1 MIQITGQWILAFS
14 KPPGRLLW
22 KIVTLMPKQ
31 RLHNGEKNNVVNIMK
46 NMSVLTWSASAEEII
61 IYLAFQK
68 GFDNVIHKDHKEN
81 RVIMT
86 ESWSHD

>member
-1 MIQITGQWILAFS
+1 
-14 KPPGRLLW
+14 
-22 KIVTLMPKQ
+22 
-31 RLHNGEKNNVVNIMK
+31 MK

-81 RVIMT
+81 
-86 ESWSHD
+86 SNHD

>member
-1 MIQITGQWILAFS
+1 
-14 KPPGRLLW
+14 
-22 KIVTLMPKQ
+22 MPKQ
-31 RLHNGEKNNVVNIMK
+31 RLHNGEKNNIANIMK
-46 NMSVLTWSASAEEII
+46 NMSFLTWSASAEEII

-68 GFDNVIHKDHKEN
+68 GFDNATHKDHKEN

>member
-1 MIQITGQWILAFS
+1 
-14 KPPGRLLW
+14 
-22 KIVTLMPKQ
+22 MPKQ
-31 RLHNGEKNNVVNIMK
+31 RLHNGEKNNVANIMK

-68 GFDNVIHKDHKEN
+68 DFDNVTHKDHTEN